1 MKIIL
6 AGANGHLGRRLI
18 EAIGSQHEIVAV
30 VRSLSAAQLLIQLPC
45 QVAIVAYSKHHQL
58 TKAAQ
63 GCDLMINLT
72 GIIKATRTNSYFQA
86 HEETASAL
94 VAACQAA
101 GVPRIIALGICGTS
115 LSSSNACFR
124 SRAAAEQVMCEGIP
138 TTTILRVPM
147 VLGEGDYASRALL
160 KKSSRAFSL
169 CFRSASLEQP
179 VYAGD
184 VIAALSRL
192 LDVEAPGVLE
202 LAGPESLSRSSLIQ
216 RTAAVSRQGTV
227 AVISI
232 PLAVG
237 LLMAYVLETL
247 VSNPPV
253 TRDMLGVL
261 DHDDQTES
269 DTAERLGISL
279 TPLDKMLSLVG

>member
-1 MKIIL
+1 M
-6 AGANGHLGRRLI
+6 
-18 EAIGSQHEIVAV
+18 
-30 VRSLSAAQLLIQLPC
+30 
-45 QVAIVAYSKHHQL
+45 
-58 TKAAQ
+58 
-63 GCDLMINLT
+63 
-72 GIIKATRTNSYFQA
+72 
-86 HEETASAL
+86 
-94 VAACQAA
+94 
-101 GVPRIIALGICGTS
+101 
-115 LSSSNACFR
+115 
-124 SRAAAEQVMCEGIP
+124 
-138 TTTILRVPM
+138 
-147 VLGEGDYASRALL
+147 
-160 KKSSRAFSL
+160 
-169 CFRSASLEQP
+169 
-179 VYAGD
+179 YAGD